1 MTWIIHFGLIVP
13 AHAKVSGLLDPKGCW
28 LAALQIKLARLLIVA
43 RDAMKPACVFRHD
56 LFFTNNRACTFYESS
71 KSSLVLTGGAFVRA
85 KHSLSSAISVSQHAS
100 LSKRNHH
107 APSHS
112 KCQRQN
118 KVHLTGVLSH
128 KDAGLQKV
136 FRSHKSQKLD
146 NRKKEQGFGGK
157 RNVLFTPYEVLKM
170 LYKVIDNV

>member
-1 MTWIIHFGLIVP
+1 
-13 AHAKVSGLLDPKGCW
+13 
-28 LAALQIKLARLLIVA
+28 
-43 RDAMKPACVFRHD
+43 MKPTCVFRHG
-56 LFFTNNRACTFYESS
+56 LFLQTFVHVHFTRAAFA

-85 KHSLSSAISVSQHAS
+85 KHSLSSAISVSQHAL

-128 KDAGLQKV
+128 KDAVLQKV

-157 RNVLFTPYEVLKM
+157 RNVFFKRYEVLKM
-170 LYKVIDNV
+170 LRWLVMSKLFYRQLLVHPGHIYAQKNTNLRIWAQVGWAIMVLNEVR

>member
-1 MTWIIHFGLIVP
+1 MATQQKSDDIISTVACGCPWAASYQDGRFWVTWITHFVLIVP
-13 AHAKVSGLLDPKGCW
+13 AHAKVWNVRSQEM
-28 LAALQIKLARLLIVA
+28 LAALQMIKLVRLLSYQTRQSPLVSLDTA
-43 RDAMKPACVFRHD
+43 
-56 LFFTNNRACTFYESS
+56 FFYKQLCMYILWEQRLR
-71 KSSLVLTGGAFVRA
+71 SLHLYILTGGAFVRA

-118 KVHLTGVLSH
+118 KVHLTGPLSH

-136 FRSHKSQKLD
+136 FRSHKS
-146 NRKKEQGFGGK
+146 
-157 RNVLFTPYEVLKM
+157 
-170 LYKVIDNV
+170 